1 MVNMWL
7 TPVVS
12 REPLTFGTGR
22 LPVSPSPEL
31 TAFREKMNLIHPRF
45 VSMFKAE
52 LLTSGEYG
60 GDDVCG
66 PGGQDEYSSFCVSLN
81 GDVPLVFDGKP
92 WDLSHCG
99 QSFVDRL
106 PSVGEVKEWLAIA
119 RTLSWSDMELS
130 MLALIDGWNLLGY
143 DVVWIREG

>member
-1 MVNMWL
+1 MVKMWL

-12 REPLTFGTGR
+12 REPLTFGGDR
-22 LPVSPSPEL
+22 LPVSQSPEL

-45 VSMFKAE
+45 VNMFKAE

-66 PGGQDEYSSFCVSLN
+66 PSGQDEYSSFCVSLN
-81 GDVPLVFDGKP
+81 GDEELAFDGQP
-92 WDLSHCG
+92 WHLSHCG

-106 PSVGEVKEWLAIA
+106 PSAGDFRQWVAVA
-119 RTLSWSDMELS
+119 RTMSWSDTELRWLGLMES
-130 MLALIDGWNLLGY
+130 WNLLGY
-143 DVVWIREG
+143 DVMWIREG